1 MVGKA
6 TTQRKKPVRR
16 PLKVRLDEA
25 KKNLDRI
32 QNSLNVAN
40 EKYEKLH
47 AKYLK
52 SEQTDKV
59 DAIKAKFKKGEALN
73 AEETEILRKV
83 M

>member
-1 MVGKA
+1 MVGKT

-16 PLKVRLDEA
+16 PLKARLDEA
-25 KKNLDRI
+25 KKKLDRI
-32 QNSLNVAN
+32 QNQLDVAQ

-52 SEQTDKV
+52 SEQMDKV
-59 DAIKAKFKKGEALN
+59 DAIKTKFKKGEALS
-73 AEETEILRKV
+73 AEETDILRKV

>member
-6 TTQRKKPVRR
+6 RVQRKKPVHR

-32 QNSLNVAN
+32 QVYRDKAKA
-40 EKYEKLH
+40 KYEQLH

-52 SEQTDKV
+52 SEQTEMV
-59 DAIKAKFKKGEALN
+59 DAVNAKFKKGETLTV
-73 AEETEILRKV
+73 EEMDILRKV

>member
-25 KKNLDRI
+25 KKNFDRI
-32 QNSLNVAN
+32 QNQLNAAQ

-52 SEQTDKV
+52 SEQMEKV
-59 DAIKAKFKKGEALN
+59 NAIKTKFKKGEALSP
-73 AEETEILRKV
+73 EETDILRKV

>member
-1 MVGKA
+1 MAGKA

-16 PLKVRLDEA
+16 PLKVRMDEA
-25 KKNLDRI
+25 KSNLDRI
-32 QNSLNVAN
+32 QKSLDTAKA
-40 EKYEKLH
+40 KYEQLH

-59 DAIKAKFKKGEALN
+59 DAIKAKFKSGEALT
-73 AEETEILRKV
+73 AEETDILRTV

>member
-1 MVGKA
+1 MAGKA

-16 PLKVRLDEA
+16 PLKVRMDEA

-32 QNSLNVAN
+32 QVSLDKAKA
-40 EKYEKLH
+40 KYEQLH

-59 DAIKAKFKKGEALN
+59 EAVKAKFKKGESLTD
-73 AEETEILRKV
+73 EEMDILRKV

>member
-25 KKNLDRI
+25 KKNLDRV
-32 QNSLNVAN
+32 QHSLNVAK

-52 SEQTDKV
+52 SEQMDQV
-59 DAIKAKFKKGEALN
+59 NAIKDKFKKGEALS
-73 AEETEILRKV
+73 AEETDILRKV

>member
-25 KKNLDRI
+25 KKNLDRV
-32 QNSLNVAN
+32 QNSLNVAK

-47 AKYLK
+47 SKYLK
-52 SEQTDKV
+52 SEQMDKV
-59 DAIKAKFKKGEALN
+59 NAIKDKFKKGEALN
-73 AEETEILRKV
+73 AEETDILRKV